1 MDAAGHGLPV
11 GTRPFAGAGGLR
23 GSGGDVCGLDGIVD
37 IRAGAEPQGA
47 SLRV

>member
-1 MDAAGHGLPV
+1 MDAAGYGLPV
-11 GTRPFAGAGGLR
+11 GSRPFAGAGGLHR
-23 GSGGDVCGLDGIVD
+23 SGGDVRGLDGIVD

>member
-11 GTRPFAGAGGLR
+11 GTCPFAGAGGLR

-37 IRAGAEPQGA
+37 LRAGPESQ
-47 SLRV
+47 

>member
-11 GTRPFAGAGGLR
+11 GTRASAGAGGLR
-23 GSGGDVCGLDGIVD
+23 GSGGDVRGFDGIVD